1 MKAVHAHERALLDVL
16 EPALRAMPGVTV
28 HSNARSRTPTLLFTV
43 AGRDPQEIRGLL
55 AERGVNAPAGHFY
68 AIECSRHLG
77 LGDGGGVR
85 VGLAPYTSADD
96 IDRLAHRARPRSSER
111 ERIPLMAQHDHDPVL
126 VTGCSTGIG
135 RAVVEDL
142 LLQGHTVWA
151 TARRPDTLADLADRG
166 AHVTALDV
174 TDEASMSAA
183 VAEVEATHGSVGT
196 LVNNAGYGEYGA
208 VEEVDM
214 DKVRAMFE
222 TNVFGLARMCQ
233 LVLPGMRRA
242 GKGRIINIGSMGG
255 RFTFPLGG
263 YYHATKY
270 AVEAL
275 TDALRMEVTA
285 FGVDVA
291 LVEPGITRSSFVEKI
306 HRVRRDG
313 R

>member
-1 MKAVHAHERALLDVL
+1 
-16 EPALRAMPGVTV
+16 
-28 HSNARSRTPTLLFTV
+28 
-43 AGRDPQEIRGLL
+43 
-55 AERGVNAPAGHFY
+55 
-68 AIECSRHLG
+68 
-77 LGDGGGVR
+77 
-85 VGLAPYTSADD
+85 
-96 IDRLAHRARPRSSER
+96 
-111 ERIPLMAQHDHDPVL
+111 MAQHDHDPVL

-183 VAEVEATHGSVGT
+183 VAEVEAAHGSVGT
-196 LVNNAGYGEYGA
+196 LVNNAGFGEYGA
-208 VEEVDM
+208 VEEVEM

-291 LVEPGITRSSFVEKI
+291 LVEPGITRSSFVEKTTESDGMGGAPDSPYAALRASVSRSNAEAYTNRMMSVSAESVAQVVTSAVATDRPRTRYLLTPAAKVMAAT
-306 HRVRRDG
+306 HAVAGDRVWDRLMARQFG
-313 R
+313 L

>member
-1 MKAVHAHERALLDVL
+1 
-16 EPALRAMPGVTV
+16 
-28 HSNARSRTPTLLFTV
+28 
-43 AGRDPQEIRGLL
+43 
-55 AERGVNAPAGHFY
+55 
-68 AIECSRHLG
+68 
-77 LGDGGGVR
+77 
-85 VGLAPYTSADD
+85 
-96 IDRLAHRARPRSSER
+96 
-111 ERIPLMAQHDHDPVL
+111 MAQHDHDPVL

-151 TARRPDTLADLADRG
+151 TARRPDTLADLAERG

-183 VAEVEATHGSVGT
+183 VAEVEAAHGSVGT
-196 LVNNAGYGEYGA
+196 LVNNAGFGEYGA
-208 VEEVDM
+208 VEEVEM

-291 LVEPGITRSSFVEKI
+291 LVEPGITRSSFVEKTTESDGMGGAPDSPYAALRASVSRSNAEAYTNRMMSVSAESVAQVVTSAVATDRPRTRYLLTPAAKVMAAT
-306 HRVRRDG
+306 HAVAGDRVWDRLMARQFG
-313 R
+313 L

>member
-1 MKAVHAHERALLDVL
+1 
-16 EPALRAMPGVTV
+16 
-28 HSNARSRTPTLLFTV
+28 
-43 AGRDPQEIRGLL
+43 
-55 AERGVNAPAGHFY
+55 
-68 AIECSRHLG
+68 
-77 LGDGGGVR
+77 
-85 VGLAPYTSADD
+85 
-96 IDRLAHRARPRSSER
+96 
-111 ERIPLMAQHDHDPVL
+111 MAQHDRDPVL

-142 LLQGHTVWA
+142 LRQGHTVWA
-151 TARRPDTLADLADRG
+151 TARRPETLVDLADRG

-183 VAEVEATHGSVGT
+183 VAEVEAAHGAVGT

-208 VEEVDM
+208 VEEVEL

-242 GKGRIINIGSMGG
+242 GRGRILNISSMGG
-255 RFTFPLGG
+255 RMTFPLGG

-275 TDALRMEVTA
+275 SDALRMEVKP
-285 FGVDVA
+285 FGVQV
-291 LVEPGITRSSFVEKI
+291 VVIEPGVTRSAFEETISGSDALATHDGSPYATMRAGVTKANTEAYGNRMMSASSESVAQVITAAIAADKPRTRYLLTPAAKLMAAT
-306 HRVRRDG
+306 HTVAGDRVWDRLMAQQFNL
-313 R
+313 

>member
-1 MKAVHAHERALLDVL
+1 
-16 EPALRAMPGVTV
+16 
-28 HSNARSRTPTLLFTV
+28 
-43 AGRDPQEIRGLL
+43 
-55 AERGVNAPAGHFY
+55 
-68 AIECSRHLG
+68 
-77 LGDGGGVR
+77 
-85 VGLAPYTSADD
+85 
-96 IDRLAHRARPRSSER
+96 
-111 ERIPLMAQHDHDPVL
+111 MAQHDRDPVL

-142 LLQGHTVWA
+142 LRQGHTVWA
-151 TARRPDTLADLADRG
+151 TARRPETLVDLADRG

-183 VAEVEATHGSVGT
+183 VAEVEAAHGAVGT

-208 VEEVDM
+208 VEEVEL

-242 GKGRIINIGSMGG
+242 GRGRILNISSMGG
-255 RFTFPLGG
+255 RMTFPLGG

-275 TDALRMEVTA
+275 SDALRMEVKP
-285 FGVDVA
+285 FGVQV
-291 LVEPGITRSSFVEKI
+291 VVIEPGVTRSAFEETISGSDALATHDGSPYATMRAAVTKANTEAYGNRMMSASSESVAQVITAAIAADKPRTRYLLTPAAKLMAAT
-306 HRVRRDG
+306 HTVAGDRVWDRLMAQQFNL
-313 R
+313 